1 MMAFRAAPLT
11 AMALFALLS
20 VNGLLLAAI
29 AENTFGND
37 GVLLPTAEWSPE
49 LSMPAGD
56 TAIAPKPLGAYRQIL
71 AQPVFSKTRAPFAP
85 PRPVPVAVRPK
96 TAPRAPVIT
105 NPGLV
110 LGGVAIADGV
120 RKAYLT
126 AKSGARG
133 TWVAEG
139 EEFKGWRVQSVDGA
153 RVKVGKGRRVFELTL
168 YPKL

>member
-11 AMALFALLS
+11 VMALFALLS

-29 AENTFGND
+29 VANSVGN
-37 GVLLPTAEWSPE
+37 GNVPLYTAEWSPK
-49 LSMPAGD
+49 LSTPGDD

-71 AQPVFSKTRAPFAP
+71 AQPAFSKTRTPFVP
-85 PRPVPVAVRPK
+85 PRPAPVAVRPK

-120 RKAYLT
+120 RKAYLS
-126 AKSGARG
+126 AKSDARG

-139 EEFKGWRVQSVDGA
+139 EEFKGWRVQSVNGA
-153 RVKVGKGRRVFELTL
+153 NVKIAKSGRTFELTL